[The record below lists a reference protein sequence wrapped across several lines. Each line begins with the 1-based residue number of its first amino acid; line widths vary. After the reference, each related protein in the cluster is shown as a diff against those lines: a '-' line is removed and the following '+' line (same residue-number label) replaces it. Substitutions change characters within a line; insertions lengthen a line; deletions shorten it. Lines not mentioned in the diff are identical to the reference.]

1 MYLFSVSSHLDRNRN
16 LKNKLIWVSQIYLT
30 IKHGLCN
37 ILSLSLRGFSTFPK
51 TPLKQRYKSFKRNKP
66 QQLGGRWAGKRGDH
80 QWEKR
85 ITFDNEHYFIDLV
98 FSPIFDNCSW
108 FELTVSFC

>member
-85 ITFDNEHYFIDLV
+85 ITFD
-98 FSPIFDNCSW
+98 
-108 FELTVSFC
+108 SFLEDGMFW